1 MTHPLASPAAKT
13 STSPVLAAI
22 FDQAHS
28 NSTGLNP
35 CFRDEFHDRLSMISD
50 ATDLLQ
56 ATLENAQFH
65 DFELSYQ
72 HLFGSVK
79 LIARELKVVDE
90 LLDAL
95 ETTIQAIP
103 DFHKALPHY

>member
-1 MTHPLASPAAKT
+1 MTAPAEPN
-13 STSPVLAAI
+13 PVECALIAA
-22 FDQAHS
+22 ARC

-35 CFRDEFHDRLSMISD
+35 QFRDEFRDRLSMVID

-56 ATLENAQFH
+56 AVLENAVFH
-65 DFELSYQ
+65 DFELSHQ
-72 HLFGSVK
+72 HLFGAVK

-95 ETTIQAIP
+95 ATTIQAVP

>member
-1 MTHPLASPAAKT
+1 MTAPAAHT
-13 STSPVLAAI
+13 PGESNPVELALIA
-22 FDQAHS
+22 ATRC

-35 CFRDEFHDRLSMISD
+35 QFRDEFHDRLSMVID

-56 ATLENAQFH
+56 TVLENAVFH

-72 HLFGSVK
+72 HLHGSVK

-95 ETTIQAIP
+95 ATTIEAIP

>member
-1 MTHPLASPAAKT
+1 MTHTLTSPAAKT
-13 STSPVLAAI
+13 ALSPVLAAI

-28 NSTGLNP
+28 NSTGLDP
-35 CFRDEFHDRLSMISD
+35 CFRDEFRDRLSMVID

-56 ATLENAQFH
+56 AVLENAVFH
-65 DFELSYQ
+65 DFELSHQ
-72 HLFGSVK
+72 HLFGAVK

-95 ETTIQAIP
+95 ATTIQAVP

>member
-1 MTHPLASPAAKT
+1 MIAPAEPN
-13 STSPVLAAI
+13 PVECALITAARC
-22 FDQAHS
+22 

-35 CFRDEFHDRLSMISD
+35 QFRDEFRDRLSMVID

-56 ATLENAQFH
+56 AVLENAVFH
-65 DFELSYQ
+65 DFELNHQ
-72 HLFGSVK
+72 HLFGAVK

-95 ETTIQAIP
+95 ATTIQAVP

>member
-1 MTHPLASPAAKT
+1 MTAPAAHT
-13 STSPVLAAI
+13 PGESNPVELALIA
-22 FDQAHS
+22 AACC

-35 CFRDEFHDRLSMISD
+35 QFRDEFRDRLSMVID

-56 ATLENAQFH
+56 TVLENAVFH

-72 HLFGSVK
+72 HLHGSVK
-79 LIARELKVVDE
+79 LIAHELKVVDE

-95 ETTIQAIP
+95 ATTIQAIP